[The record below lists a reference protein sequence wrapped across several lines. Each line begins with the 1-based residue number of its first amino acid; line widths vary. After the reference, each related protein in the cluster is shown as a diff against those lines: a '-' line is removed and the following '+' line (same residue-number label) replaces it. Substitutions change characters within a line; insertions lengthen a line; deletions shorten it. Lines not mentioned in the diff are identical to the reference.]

1 MLAAAQAARTEHGR
15 NLAAAV
21 VLDLV
26 VLRNAERQA
35 ALFRDVLVPRA
46 ELLAHGA
53 EAGLASGR
61 TELDGVL
68 DARLELL
75 DARRTLAQLRAERA
89 VSPRPSRPRTWTWT
103 RSCTRDG
110 PRWATSADA
119 GDG

>member
-1 MLAAAQAARTEHGR
+1 MLAAAQAARTEQGR

-35 ALFRDVLVPRA
+35 ALFRDVLLPRA

-61 TELDGVL
+61 AELDGVL
-68 DARLELL
+68 EARLELL

-89 VSPRPSRPRTWTWT
+89 KALAAIESASDLDVDSLMHPRM
-103 RSCTRDG
+103 G
-110 PRWATSADA
+110 MVA